1 MGGKEGETEE
11 KPAEL
16 DMLTTLAP
24 GLRIKRVQREKF
36 NGIHLK
42 PQDGE
47 EDVANSFV
55 GPVVGRQGHLRCIYC
70 NWSSE
75 YTCEENII
83 LFLDK
88 TSA

>member
-1 MGGKEGETEE
+1 MGGKEEKGETEE

-24 GLRIKRVQREKF
+24 GLRIKRAHREKF
-36 NGIHLK
+36 KRIHLK

-55 GPVVGRQGHLRCIYC
+55 GPVVGRQGHLRCIAIGQV
-70 NWSSE
+70 N
-75 YTCEENII
+75 THEENII